1 MTEKLTLPVEVLT
14 IPGRQSRCP
23 ANKLKR
29 MIIVSA
35 SATHSLS
42 FLATLPPMSW
52 ASYLLT
58 RVGKSNLEKETRDII
73 TTAGDV
79 KEVEVC
85 SNSGQTLFYLPEVTG
100 NKSNMTIINKRSINF
115 SLKTKKEQ
123 DSNLVSS

>member
-1 MTEKLTLPVEVLT
+1 
-14 IPGRQSRCP
+14 
-23 ANKLKR
+23 
-29 MIIVSA
+29 
-35 SATHSLS
+35 
-42 FLATLPPMSW
+42 MSW
-52 ASYLLT
+52 ANYSLT

-100 NKSNMTIINKRSINF
+100 NKSNMTIINIRSINF
-115 SLKTKKEQ
+115 SSTTKKEQ